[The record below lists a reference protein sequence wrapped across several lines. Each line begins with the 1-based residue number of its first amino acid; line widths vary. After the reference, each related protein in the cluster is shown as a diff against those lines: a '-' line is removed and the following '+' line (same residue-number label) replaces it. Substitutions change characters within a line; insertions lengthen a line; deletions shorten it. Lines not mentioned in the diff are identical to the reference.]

1 MNDSITGGD
10 VMVASE
16 TGSGKTAAF
25 GLPMI
30 QCVHE
35 RLRQSLDFNKHPP
48 GTSKSSGAVNK
59 DDKKM
64 KSVTASRD
72 VVVSKDDKDA
82 LLSVD
87 ASGLECECT
96 SQQQ

>member
-1 MNDSITGGD
+1 M
-10 VMVASE
+10 MVASE

-35 RLRQSLDFNKHPP
+35 RLRQSLDYNKHPP
-48 GTSKSSGAVNK
+48 GQAKSSTGRTHLTRKV
-59 DDKKM
+59 
-64 KSVTASRD
+64 VASA
-72 VVVSKDDKDA
+72 DDKDA
-82 LLSVD
+82 LLSVGT
-87 ASGLECECT
+87 SGLECECT